1 MKSKSSM
8 LIRKKD
14 VIEKLHDYLN
24 HKLELA
30 ELVDWAEV
38 ALMEGELENSSFEK
52 MRDTL
57 ARLGLA
63 DVSTFG
69 LAWEE
74 CEKILEQLGYR
85 ANVEITEIN

>member
-1 MKSKSSM
+1 M
-8 LIRKKD
+8 LVRKKNL
-14 VIEKLHDYLN
+14 VEKIRDYLN
-24 HKLELA
+24 HKIELA

-38 ALMEGELENSSFEK
+38 TLMEGELENSSFEK

-63 DVSTFG
+63 DVSAFG
-69 LAWEE
+69 LTWEE